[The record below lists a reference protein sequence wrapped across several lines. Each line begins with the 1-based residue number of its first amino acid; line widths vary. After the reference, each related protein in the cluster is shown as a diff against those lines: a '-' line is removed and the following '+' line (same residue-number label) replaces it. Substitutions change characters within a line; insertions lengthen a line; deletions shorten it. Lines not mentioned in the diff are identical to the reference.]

1 MRGHVHVSV
10 PCRVVLGCECSAEST
25 REEHGSHALVHSLSL
40 PPHTPAPPGGGA
52 TTTPS
57 SFCTSTKKKTQGAV
71 DVATATECLHVS
83 YVIVVISHAAGPAAP
98 RHPPQRHV
106 KQPAAPGRRAGR
118 AAGRRD
124 HALLRGEVDGP
135 DRGDTV
141 DEETAEEESRRR
153 TSVGTCCMGPPH
165 RGAAALLRGL
175 AGPAAAPEST

>member
-57 SFCTSTKKKTQGAV
+57 SFCTSTKKEKRRGGGRSYGYESPCTSRGHRH
-71 DVATATECLHVS
+71 AT
-83 YVIVVISHAAGPAAP
+83 GPAAP

-106 KQPAAPGRRAGR
+106 EQPAVPGRRARR

-141 DEETAEEESRRR
+141 DERQQKRKRRR
-153 TSVGTCCMGPPH
+153 TSAGTCCTGGTAAGHRPGPC
-165 RGAAALLRGL
+165 R
-175 AGPAAAPEST
+175 